1 MTHPITNR
9 VENRFL
15 PLSESVLK
23 NLEPEPKISDFEQ
36 LQTLGN
42 GSFGRV
48 ILARHKITKVKYAIK
63 IIDKKNKTNIE
74 GTPYFRREIEI
85 MYKLHHKNCL
95 KLYGNF
101 EDNSF
106 IYFIM
111 EYMEKGNLYNM
122 ISLNKNLLNTKFVAS
137 ILIDIISAVYYL
149 HNMNPPII
157 HRDIKPENVLLGENN
172 IVKLTDFGWSNYINF
187 SGEQRNTYCGTP
199 IYLAPEMILNEGHDE
214 RVDIWC
220 IGVLMFE
227 LLCFKPPFDGK
238 NTEELTKNIVNGN
251 ICWFKKIDDD
261 AKDLI
266 SKILVVNPQK
276 RIGIKD
282 IITHKFFTKFFPN
295 SISFL
300 IKPNNIYNDEPYII
314 SKDVPWKNTHIRKR
328 TKNNN
333 NSNFNLDKI
342 DVKKRINSKD
352 LSPKNNINKRNK
364 LLNVSCDNI
373 HKIYTINEK
382 KNITPNDYEK
392 LKKEYQEMKNLKDTY
407 KKIIETKENEIK
419 LLQKENQYLKESVDG
434 INKILEKLK
443 IGGVVNNIYL
453 TTEEKKKNYVKRPT
467 TPDISINIDNSLS
480 KKIYIKSKK
489 SKNFQSYANI
499 EEPNQEDEKNKNQK
513 FSIDQYS
520 SSNGSICNST
530 DDSLKYTN
538 NSLFEI
544 KKIRENE
551 GKRFS
556 NLENQYKKIIEEKE
570 KEINSL
576 NEKIKIM
583 EKKTSMNS
591 NKK

>member
-1 MTHPITNR
+1 MTHPIINK

-15 PLSESVLK
+15 PLSQSVLK
-23 NLEPEPKISDFEQ
+23 NLEPEPTISDFYQ
-36 LQTLGN
+36 LKTLGY
-42 GSFGRV
+42 GSFGKV
-48 ILARHKITKVKYAIK
+48 VLAEHKITKVRYAIK

-85 MYKLHHKNCL
+85 MYKLHHSNVV

-106 IYFIM
+106 IYFVM
-111 EYMEKGNLYNM
+111 EYMEKGNLYN
-122 ISLNKNLLNTKFVAS
+122 IITLHKNMLNTKFVAS
-137 ILIDIISAVYYL
+137 ILKDIISAVYYL

-199 IYLAPEMILNEGHDE
+199 IYLAPEMILNKGHDE

-227 LLCFKPPFDGK
+227 LLCLKPPFNGK
-238 NTEELTKNIVNGN
+238 NSEELTQNILKGN
-251 ICWFKKIDDD
+251 ICWFKKIDED

-266 SKILVVNPQK
+266 SKILVANPLK
-276 RIGIKD
+276 RIGIKE

-295 SISFL
+295 PISFL
-300 IKPNNIYNDEPYII
+300 IKPSNNFNNEPYII
-314 SKDVPWKNTHIRKR
+314 SKDVPWKINLIRKR
-328 TKNNN
+328 SKINN
-333 NSNFNLDKI
+333 NSNCNIDKI
-342 DVKKRINSKD
+342 DVKNRINSKD
-352 LSPKNNINKRNK
+352 LSPKNKINKRNK
-364 LLNVSCDNI
+364 LLNVSYDNI
-373 HKIYTINEK
+373 NKVYTLKENNYSSPNE
-382 KNITPNDYEK
+382 YEK
-392 LKKEYQEMKNLKDTY
+392 LKKSYQEMKNLNEQY
-407 KKIIETKENEIK
+407 KKMIEIK
-419 LLQKENQYLKESVDG
+419 NNQIKDLQNKNKHLKEKLEEIQV
-434 INKILEKLK
+434 ILLEKEK
-443 IGGVVNNIYL
+443 KGDNNDKYL
-453 TTEEKKKNYVKRPT
+453 NKGEKKKYIKRPT
-467 TPDISINIDNSLS
+467 TPEISINLDNSIS
-480 KKIYIKSKK
+480 KRFYVKSKK

-499 EEPNQEDEKNKNQK
+499 EPNQEYAKNQTQK

-520 SSNGSICNST
+520 SSNGSICSST
-530 DDSLKYTN
+530 DDSLKFN
-538 NSLFEI
+538 NTMYEI

-556 NLENQYKKIIEEKE
+556 NLENKYKKIIEEKE

-576 NEKIKIM
+576 NEKINIL
-583 EKKTSMNS
+583 EKKTPRNS